1 MNFSETVLSRYK
13 LKATSHQAL
22 SLNQKLL
29 RANSRTGDRRV
40 GEHHPVCNKIKV
52 SVIVSRIIQTNLRK
66 V

>member
-29 RANSRTGDRRV
+29 RTNSRTGDRRV
-40 GEHHPVCNKIKV
+40 GEHHPVCNKIKI